1 MGITFEKSST
11 GRNETVTLLDGGQR
25 VVKTLEPTSNQPV
38 TLVALRTLSG
48 LLTPDSKC
56 AWTSVQ
62 VERDCTIDAAVAAL
76 LLDRLTQLSLS
87 PGDMVRLASSFSGIT
102 ASVIHSAEPPTGISI
117 PASHVWA
124 SLRRWAEY
132 ACREHFRQ
140 EIWTPPPFRFGAL
153 LTAMQRLE
161 PTLLTERFRALQ
173 EPGVDLGAL
182 DYRARN
188 PLYEMPISRE
198 HLGWHYWWNFIE
210 RDWHEFCNSVVEAAR
225 NPQYRECKFVR
236 CNEPEYAVFVKLRH
250 TPQLW
255 PYWAR
260 NLRHVPTPWPLHTL
274 WLIDE
279 LGKAVG
285 ITNGEVQERYASGGI
300 RDEVLEG
307 LRRECQTDA
316 WDSLNALGARFACVE
331 FPAASAGKPKDR
343 EITRF
348 ADVMTMGPPDD
359 GYRFA
364 TVKIPDGCGL
374 DIDSDLGRD
383 VLRSHLWHL
392 IRPNVRPGYPT
403 DFETRHFQSD
413 LGTLSVWSRVGLAMA
428 YSHEGEAA
436 VSEDRRVFE
445 GLTRLCLDA
454 ASAIPE
460 QDDQEQSSNKE
471 DLDGLLARYAH
482 WATQLAQPRYRL
494 LRRFWDGVHQQDVV
508 ERLAERH
515 AANKQVTF
523 LTKIQRIQ
531 EKLEW
536 FEVFVISVY
545 VVELLH
551 LYHSFE
557 KEKPH
562 GMGMLLGAFILLLI
576 TAGFTYRVLVH
587 KNGWT
592 WKWRAIF
599 YAVVLFLPLLLLL
612 PGLQAWLSS
621 LMALIFGGH

>member
-1 MGITFEKSST
+1 MKSST
-11 GRNETVTLLDGGQR
+11 GRNETVTLLDEDKR

-38 TLVALRTLSG
+38 TLVALRTLSE
-48 LLTPDSKC
+48 LLKSDGKC
-56 AWTSVQ
+56 AWESVQ
-62 VERDCTIDAAVAAL
+62 IERDCTIDAAVAAL
-76 LLDRLTQLSLS
+76 LLNRLTEHALNQS
-87 PGDMVRLASSFSGIT
+87 DMESLASSFSGII
-102 ASVIHSAEPPTGISI
+102 ASAIHTAEPPTGISV
-117 PASHVWA
+117 AAAQAWA

-132 ACREHFRQ
+132 ACREHYRQ
-140 EIWTPPPFRFGAL
+140 EIWTPPPNRFGAF

-198 HLGWHYWWNFIE
+198 HLGWQYWWNFLE
-210 RDWHEFCNSVVEAAR
+210 RDWHEFCEAVVEAAR

-236 CNEPEYAVFVKLRH
+236 CKEPEYTVFVKLRH
-250 TPQLW
+250 QPQLW

-260 NLRHVPTPWPLHTL
+260 NLRYIPTPWPLHTL

-279 LGKAVG
+279 LGIAVG
-285 ITNGEVQERYASGGI
+285 ITNGNFQERFASGGL
-300 RDEVLEG
+300 RDKVLEG
-307 LRRECQTDA
+307 LRRESQEDA
-316 WDSLNALGARFACVE
+316 WNSLKALGARFACVE
-331 FPAASAGKPKDR
+331 FQVASAEAPQER
-343 EITRF
+343 EITELE
-348 ADVMTMGPPDD
+348 DVMKIGPPND

-383 VLRSHLWHL
+383 VLRSLLWQL

-428 YSHEGEAA
+428 YSHEGDAT
-436 VSEDRRVFE
+436 VREDRRVFE
-445 GLTRLCLDA
+445 GVTRLCLDA

-471 DLDGLLARYAH
+471 VLDGLLARYAH

-523 LTKIQRIQ
+523 LNKIQRIQ

-576 TAGFTYRVLVH
+576 TAGLTYRVLVH

-592 WKWRAIF
+592 WKWRAVF

-612 PGLQAWLSS
+612 PRLQAWLST